1 MVQKFGKVRQQ
12 MGDRIRGF
20 LSSPVIL
27 LVHGCSLVLGEPSL
41 QSVQRGRGVELWDKP
56 SSFLLD
62 SRD

>member
-1 MVQKFGKVRQQ
+1 MVQKLGKVRQQ
-12 MGDRIRGF
+12 MGDRTQGL

-27 LVHGCSLVLGEPSL
+27 LVYGRSLVLGEPSL
-41 QSVQRGRGVELWDKP
+41 QRVQRGMELWDDT